1 MALRWISDMLFSLAV
16 SWRYACLIAIV
27 IAPAKSGEATW
38 SRKFVSA
45 LFVPSFVIGRDDPAS
60 N

>member
-1 MALRWISDMLFSLAV
+1 MLFSLAV

-27 IAPAKSGEATW
+27 IGPAKSGEAAW

-60 N
+60 NQGS